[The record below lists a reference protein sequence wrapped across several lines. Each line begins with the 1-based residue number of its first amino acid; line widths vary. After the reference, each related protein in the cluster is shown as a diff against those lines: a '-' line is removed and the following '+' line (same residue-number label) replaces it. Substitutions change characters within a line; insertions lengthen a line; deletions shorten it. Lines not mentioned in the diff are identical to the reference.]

1 MMVVFRWIAVG
12 ASFLAVCVSGYSL
25 WLSGCQNRKLFYRN
39 RDLMV
44 ENARLREQR
53 DAFVKKVAELKERLH
68 DGEEN

>member
-1 MMVVFRWIAVG
+1 MGVMRLIATG

-25 WLSGCQNRKLFYRN
+25 WLSWCQNRKLFLRN
-39 RDLMV
+39 RELII

-53 DAFVKKVAELKERLH
+53 DAFVQKVAELKERLH